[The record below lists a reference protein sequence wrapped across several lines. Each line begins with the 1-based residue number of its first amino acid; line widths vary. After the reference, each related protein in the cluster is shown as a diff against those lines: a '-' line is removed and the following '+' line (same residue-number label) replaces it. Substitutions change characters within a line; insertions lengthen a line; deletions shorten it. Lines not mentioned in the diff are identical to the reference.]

1 MPSIQKAQALTR
13 TVTAEREGKQRV
25 RETPAGEIRPVS
37 RQTEGRLLIH
47 LPKDDLRWFR
57 HHAVDVERSMS
68 DIVRELLRDY
78 RARETAASPARAR

>member
-1 MPSIQKAQALTR
+1 MPSTQKAQALSR
-13 TVTAEREGKQRV
+13 TVSAETDGPRRV
-25 RETPAGEIRPVS
+25 RSTAAGEVRRVS
-37 RQTEGRLLIH
+37 RETEGRLLIH

-78 RARETAASPARAR
+78 RARATASPSPRKP